1 MGECDLTTTGGLL
14 NIIRY
19 GIGLPLNSSLRKQVD
34 EALLKL
40 EADGVMRKLK
50 IKWWEQ
56 KRGGGA
62 CAHYMSTA
70 ASFWP
75 TGLGTIG
82 GLFLLLIIGLVL
94 IVLLF
99 VIGVIL
105 TKYGII

>member
-19 GIGLPLNSSLRKQVD
+19 GIGLPLNSSLRIQVN

-62 CAHYMSTA
+62 CARYMRTA
-70 ASFWP
+70 ASLWP
-75 TGLGTIG
+75 TGLETIG

-99 VIGVIL
+99 VIGKIL
-105 TKYGII
+105 TKY